1 MVEAIFRAGAIRL
14 DDAASS
20 IEPIIEYLK
29 NPIAVGVHNLV
40 AMLDFVGVSNYAEGL
55 VTQYEKSL
63 ESTGAKR
70 PLPPFGMERLSR
82 LKAELDELRGASS
95 FDEDY
100 FAILPRVLAEVA
112 MHCECPPEMKQLFVQ
127 EERVTIRGKE
137 RVHYRRRR
145 PVRVF
150 GSETL
155 SKSRDVVHISRQH
168 MDEERWLFDVTSIKE
183 DGISKFKT
191 VAAAIPPIRERMSVL
206 REGKRHSSRVSFRP
220 YPLTVRLWLHDES
233 SASIPSDLKSY
244 LEGAIDYIDVE
255 EWRTSIILSAIAVES
270 ELADMYEESHRSP
283 APDVPLGDL
292 FQKVKIKVDFP
303 EDVALAVETTNRARI
318 AAVHRSRLPVSQREA
333 TTALYGAV
341 NFTCWHLFEH
351 L

>member
-1 MVEAIFRAGAIRL
+1 MVEAIVGACAIRL
-14 DDAASS
+14 DEAASS
-20 IEPIIEYLK
+20 IEPIVEYLK

-40 AMLDFVGVSNYAEGL
+40 AVLDFVGVSSYAEGL

-63 ESTGAKR
+63 EPGGVKGPS
-70 PLPPFGMERLSR
+70 PFGSERLPR
-82 LKAELDELRGASS
+82 LKAELDELRGADS

-112 MHCECPPEMKQLFVQ
+112 IHCECPPEMKQLFLQ

-145 PVRVF
+145 PTVLS
-150 GSETL
+150 SETL

-191 VAAAIPPIRERMSVL
+191 VAAAIPPIREHMSVL

-220 YPLTVRLWLHDES
+220 YPLSVRLWLHDES

-244 LEGAIDYIDVE
+244 LEGAVDYIDQE
-255 EWRTSIILSAIAVES
+255 ESRTSIILSAIAVES

-292 FQKVKIKVDFP
+292 FQKVKVKVDFP
-303 EDVALAVETTNRARI
+303 EDVVQAIETTNRARI